1 MNPFYRMIKSKNLID
16 FCKLVLDKYHLLG
29 LSETEAIILIKLHD
43 QIQQGVRKLSVQSL
57 APTMTLSANTISKK
71 LVDLVKN
78 GFVTLSLSEAD
89 GSEMFDLEETYKR
102 LGHLLENDDQQ
113 TVLKTSQTN
122 QREVALLIEQE
133 FKKMLTAMDLEM
145 IQHWLNEDQFSV
157 DQIKAAVLKCVKARK
172 LHIKYVDIFLNQKEE
187 STQSKPVENLQEL
200 FNSVYEKSK

>member
-57 APTMTLSANTISKK
+57 APTMTLSANAISKK

-113 TVLKTSQTN
+113 TILKTSQTN

-145 IQHWLNEDQFSV
+145 IHHWLNEDQFSV